1 MCLVDAPLI
10 LAGDGS
16 RLEDPRRRIKVG
28 CRYLQPLAR
37 NAGWEAG
44 SAEVWTL
51 RVRVARP
58 GGQNPTGTGRRSSI
72 YYSFRGPHVVL
83 ARVVLV
89 VPGTSTARQVFR

>member
-1 MCLVDAPLI
+1 MVGWQATSASLACCENDVNRRVGWGGRQSCVLVDAPLV

-16 RLEDPRRRIKVG
+16 RLGDPRRRIKVG

-51 RVRVARP
+51 RVRVAP
-58 GGQNPTGTGRRSSI
+58 PNPTGTGRRGSI
-72 YYSFRGPHVVL
+72 
-83 ARVVLV
+83 
-89 VPGTSTARQVFR
+89 